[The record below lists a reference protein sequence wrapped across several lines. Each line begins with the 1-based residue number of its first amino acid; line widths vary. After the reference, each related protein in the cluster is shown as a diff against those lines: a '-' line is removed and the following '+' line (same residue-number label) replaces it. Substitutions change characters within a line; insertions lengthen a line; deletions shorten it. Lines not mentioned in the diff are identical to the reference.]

1 MEIVFAVILVGAGL
15 WFFAMKRGRKAVR
28 AYAYLNMRM
37 DGKIPMEA
45 NTFAARID
53 MNTAS
58 KMNKS
63 MLMFVRHHFNGMQL
77 EMISAARLDGF
88 LE

>member
-1 MEIVFAVILVGAGL
+1 MEILLIVIVVIGGL
-15 WFFAMKRGRKAVR
+15 WFYAMKRGHKAVR

-37 DGKIPMEA
+37 DGKSPGEA
-45 NTFAARID
+45 NDFASRID

-58 KMNKS
+58 KMNQS
-63 MLMFVRHHFNGMQL
+63 MLMFVRLHFNGMQL

-88 LE
+88 KE